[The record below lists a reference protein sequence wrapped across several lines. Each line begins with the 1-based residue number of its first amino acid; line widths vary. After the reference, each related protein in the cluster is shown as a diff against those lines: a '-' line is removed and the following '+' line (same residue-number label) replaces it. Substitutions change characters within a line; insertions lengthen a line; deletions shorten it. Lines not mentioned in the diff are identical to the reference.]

1 MATLP
6 TYQPPKYRELPG
18 YNAPVYSDAEVD
30 NLTQKRAAPGLRALR
45 QTISRVGVASS
56 GNSDVKRMTLRDAL
70 QGYGTGISKVIGE
83 SSEAAANEYGKK
95 YGYQI
100 TNAQSAHAAAAAAAN
115 AYNEYAGDTA
125 KTQFAGAMKGY
136 ETESESEQLSKKY
149 ELEGGLLEKKYALE
163 DKYDEWEKKLE
174 KEFELRDKYDRDND
188 WRERMDKEYD
198 LWKQRYDYTRS
209 NDTAPAPP
217 PTPAVPFRWTPLGR
231 A

>member
-6 TYQPPKYRELPG
+6 TYQPPQYRELPG
-18 YNAPVYSDAEVD
+18 YHAPVYNDAEVD
-30 NLTQKRAAPGLRALR
+30 TLTQKRAAPGLRALR
-45 QTISRVGVASS
+45 QTISRIGASGG
-56 GNSDVKRMTLRDAL
+56 GNSDMKRMTLRDAL

-100 TNAQSAHAAAAAAAN
+100 TNAQSTYAAEADAAK

-136 ETESESEQLSKKY
+136 ETESESE
-149 ELEGGLLEKKYALE
+149 
-163 DKYDEWEKKLE
+163 KL
-174 KEFELRDKYDRDND
+174 
-188 WRERMDKEYD
+188 DKEYD

-209 NDTAPAPP
+209 SETAPAPTP
-217 PTPAVPFRWTPLGR
+217 APAVPFRWTPLGR